1 MVHFCILC
9 QSTNFN
15 KSVGPVI
22 SVGRKISEKDMGEGS
37 VLTPEKMQ
45 NPYFWPNMGLQ

>member
-1 MVHFCILC
+1 MELC
-9 QSTNFN
+9 DCKLDNNFLSN
-15 KSVGPVI
+15 VLHIWEESVL
-22 SVGRKISEKDMGEGS
+22 KDMGEGS